1 MKKST
6 GFYAVITGDIV
17 GSSKLTIN
25 QRDRFLKILKTSFA
39 SIDKIFPGIMCS
51 PFEIHRGDSFQGVLS
66 EPEKALSASIIIR
79 VNLRKDFES
88 QRRRKALDA
97 RIAIGIGSI
106 DFLPNGRGTEGDG
119 EAFRLSGPILDEM
132 KGDRRLIIRTSQES
146 IHEELDTE
154 CALLDAL
161 INKWSNEQAEA
172 ILCQIRGLNQKEAAK
187 ELQISQP
194 AVRLRLKGGGS
205 WAVELLI
212 ERYRQLTYQIISP
225 GAYNGGL

>member
-1 MKKST
+1 VKKKA
-6 GFYAVITGDIV
+6 GLYAVITGDIV
-17 GSSKLTIN
+17 GSSKLTIK
-25 QRDRFLKILKTSFA
+25 QRVQFLEILKTSFTN
-39 SIDKIFPGIMCS
+39 IEKIFPRIISS

-66 EPEKALSASIIIR
+66 GPENALSVSIIIR
-79 VNLRKDFES
+79 VNLRES
-88 QRRRKALDA
+88 FKTQRRRKALDA

-161 INKWSNEQAEA
+161 ITKWSIEQVQA
-172 ILCQIRGLNQKEAAK
+172 ILCKTRGLTQEETAK
-187 ELQISQP
+187 ELRISQP
-194 AVRLRLKGGGS
+194 AVLLRLKGAGS
-205 WAVELLI
+205 WAYELFL
-212 ERYRQLTYQIISP
+212 ERYKQLISQIISP

>member
-25 QRDRFLKILKTSFA
+25 ERDHLLKVLKTSFA
-39 SIDKIFPGIMCS
+39 NIDKIFPGVMCS

-66 EPEKALSASIIIR
+66 EPERALSVSIIIR
-79 VNLRKDFES
+79 VNLRKGFES
-88 QRRRKALDA
+88 QRRQELLDA

-106 DFLPNGRGTEGDG
+106 DFLPNGRGSEGDG
-119 EAFRLSGPILDEM
+119 EAFRLSGPVLDEM
-132 KGDRRLIIRTSQES
+132 KGDRRLIIRTSQEN

-161 INKWSNEQAEA
+161 INKWSNEQAQA
-172 ILCQIRGLNQKEAAK
+172 ILCQIRGLTQEKAAK
-187 ELQISQP
+187 ELHISQP
-194 AVRLRLKGGGS
+194 AVRLRLKEAGG
-205 WAVELLI
+205 WAIELLLK
-212 ERYRQLTYQIISP
+212 RYSQLISQIISP
-225 GAYNGGL
+225 GAYNQ